1 MKIHR
6 LSLPVTASL
15 VGLIGV
21 LGLSGCAANMADS
34 ANVVSPTAMS
44 IKGIVHGG
52 QQGLVGAHVYMY
64 AAGVDTY
71 GEAATSLLVAGPT
84 TSSDGT
90 NFFTTTDAGGN
101 FNIGGEFACSPNTN
115 VYLYAT
121 GGDPGVGTGDNAGS
135 GLLAVVGECGAGNTF
150 PSTVTNIYM
159 NEASTIAAAYAMA
172 AYTTDPTHVSA
183 PTAHSTQALTGITN
197 AFNNALNL
205 AVQGTGAV
213 PAKTIA
219 GNGTVPQVELNT
231 LSDILAGCINSTGP
245 TSSGCATLFAN
256 APNTAGVLPTNTAQA
271 AINIAQHPGAHV
283 AALLNLATNAGPFQ
297 PFETTANDF
306 SVGIV
311 YTDPTIKTPRTI
323 AIDASGNAWITNATS
338 NVVTELSSTGKVLS
352 GVNGFGKGGLFSP
365 SGIAIDATTGTA
377 WVTNLSTPGLLQPN
391 HVRTLN
397 SSGALSGDFSGSSIN
412 LPDTVSVD
420 GQGNAWI
427 PNTGGVGG
435 AIAASITEITRAGT
449 IPSGVA
455 GYTVGLLNQPVG
467 SAIDASG
474 NLWMISS
481 TVANTIR
488 MNGASTASTGSFTI
502 FGLSGGIL
510 GGTGL
515 AIDNGGNVWTASTGV
530 AGILGGINKS
540 TSNGTISTIAP
551 YQGPLLSTPTGI
563 ALDSAGHAWA
573 VNNATNALVELN
585 NDGSLAA
592 SNGFSV
598 PGTTGSFS
606 IALDSSGDVWIPN
619 SSNGG
624 TTVTE
629 LIGLSAPVVTPLAGN
644 LIAPYGNPA
653 SRP

>member
-6 LSLPVTASL
+6 LSLPVTVSL

-21 LGLSGCAANMADS
+21 LGLSGCSSNFGDS
-34 ANVVSPTAMS
+34 ANVASQTAMS

-52 QQGLVGAHVYMY
+52 QQGLVGAHVYMF

-71 GEAATSLLVAGPT
+71 GEASTSLLTAGPT

-90 NFFTTTDAGGN
+90 NFFTTTDGGGN
-101 FNIGGEFACSPNTN
+101 FNIGGEFTCTANTN

-135 GLLAVVGECGAGNTF
+135 GLLAAVGECGAGNTF

-159 NEASTIAAAYAMA
+159 NEASTIAAAYALA
-172 AYTTDPTHVSA
+172 GYTTDPMHISA
-183 PTAHSTQALTGITN
+183 PTAHSTQAQTGVTN
-197 AFNNALNL
+197 AFNNAVNL
-205 AVQGTGAV
+205 VVQATGAV
-213 PAKTIA
+213 PAKTTA

-231 LSDILAGCINSTGP
+231 LADILAGCINSTGP

-283 AALLNLATNAGPFQ
+283 SALLNLATNAGPFQ
-297 PFETTANDF
+297 PFETSATDF

-311 YTDPTIKTPRTI
+311 YTDPTISAPRTI
-323 AIDASGNAWITNATS
+323 AIDAVGNAWITNANS

-352 GVNGFGKGGLFSP
+352 GTTGFGKGGLFSP

-420 GQGNAWI
+420 GQGNAWL
-427 PNTGGVGG
+427 PNTGGLGG
-435 AIAASITEITRAGT
+435 AVISSITEITRAGT
-449 IPSGVA
+449 IPSGAA
-455 GYTVGLLNQPVG
+455 GYTVGLLNQPIG

-474 NLWMISS
+474 NLWTVSS
-481 TVANTIR
+481 LVASVIK
-488 MNGASTASTGSFTI
+488 MNGANTPTTGGFQI
-502 FGLSGGIL
+502 FALSGGIL

-515 AIDNGGNVWTASTGV
+515 AIDNGGNIWAASTGV
-530 AGILGGINKS
+530 AGLLGGINKVTTTGTV
-540 TSNGTISTIAP
+540 TSVAP
-551 YQGPLLSTPTGI
+551 YQGPLLTTPTGI

-573 VNNATNALVELN
+573 VNNSTNALVELN

-592 SNGFSV
+592 SNGFSI
-598 PGTTGSFS
+598 PSTAGSFS
-606 IALDSSGDVWIPN
+606 IALDSSGDIWIPN
-619 SSNGG
+619 SSGSG
-624 TTVTE
+624 TSVTE
-629 LIGLSAPVVTPLAGN
+629 IIGLAAPVVTPLAGN